1 MPRLQVRSLVV
12 VLVAVLA
19 TAACTGPSTDPS
31 PGSSGGTRGPETT
44 LRVLAGSELEDLKP
58 ILDDLR
64 TETGVTVQL
73 DYAGTLDGAQAVADG
88 SAGKKYDAVWFS
100 SNRYLGLLPE
110 ARAHLG
116 PQEKIMTS
124 PVVLG
129 VKRSVAE
136 KLGWDTGPVTW
147 AQIAAAAAAKKF
159 TFGMTDPSA
168 SNTGFSALVG
178 VAAALSGAG
187 DALTTADVAKVGP
200 RLKTMFAGQTLT
212 AGSSGWLADAYVKR
226 ATGRSPGAPVDGLI
240 NYESVLLS
248 LNATAKL
255 PEPLTLV
262 YPSDGVVTADY
273 PLTLLDSASAS
284 ARNAYT
290 RVVTDLRSPERQK
303 AILDATR
310 RRPIEPTVPLPD
322 PLKKPTLIELP
333 FPARR
338 DAVDALLSS
347 YQNEIR
353 RPSRT
358 VYVLDASGSMKGD
371 RINRLRAALT
381 GLTGA
386 DTTLSGRF
394 ARFRAR
400 EEITLLAFASDVKA
414 PVTVTVPADG
424 TADAA
429 LARIRN
435 AVSVLKAEGGTA
447 VYQALD
453 RAYALLRS
461 SPATGGPVTS
471 IVLMTDGENTSGPK
485 LADFRRFFA
494 GYPAA
499 QRTVP
504 VYPVLFGE
512 SRDSEMDQI
521 ATLTGGRTFDAR
533 TDALNTVFKEIR
545 GYQ

>member
-1 MPRLQVRSLVV
+1 MRRL
-12 VLVAVLA
+12 AVLM
-19 TAACTGPSTDPS
+19 AAVALAAGCTS
-31 PGSSGGTRGPETT
+31 SSGDPAPAASGKSSPTT

-110 ARAHLG
+110 ARTHLRT
-116 PQEKIMTS
+116 QEKIMTS

-129 VKRSVAE
+129 VKRSVAQR
-136 KLGWDTGPVTW
+136 LGWSSKAPSW
-147 AQIAAAAAAKKF
+147 AQIAEAAAARKF
-159 TFGMTDPSA
+159 SFGMTDPSA

-187 DALTTADVAKVGP
+187 DALTTADVTKVGP

-226 ATGRSPGAPVDGLI
+226 ATGKSPGAPVDGLI

-255 PEPLTLV
+255 PEPLTLI

-273 PLTLLDSASAS
+273 PLTLLDSASPS
-284 ARNAYT
+284 ARDAFT
-290 RVVTDLRSPERQK
+290 RVVTDLRSAERQK

-310 RRPIEPTVPLPD
+310 RRPIEPTVPLPE
-322 PLKKPTLIELP
+322 PLKSAQLIELP

-338 DAVDALLSS
+338 DAVDALLSA

-358 VYVLDASGSMKGD
+358 VYVLDTSGSMKGE
-371 RINRLRAALT
+371 RINGLRAALT

-386 DTTLSGRF
+386 DTTLTGRF

-400 EEITLLAFASDVKA
+400 EEVTLLAFSSSVKA
-414 PVTVTVPADG
+414 PVTVTVPAGDP
-424 TADAA
+424 DAA
-429 LARIRN
+429 LARIRS
-435 AVSVLKAEGGTA
+435 AVSALKADGGTA
-447 VYQALD
+447 VYGALD
-453 RAYALLRS
+453 RAYDLLRT
-461 SPATGGPVTS
+461 SPTTDGPVTS

-485 LADFRRFFA
+485 LDDFRTSFA

-499 QRTVP
+499 QRTIP

-512 SRDSEMDQI
+512 SRESEMNQI
-521 ATLTGGRTFDAR
+521 ATLTGGRTFDAH
-533 TDALNTVFKEIR
+533 TDSLTTVFKEIR